1 MLSKFRCKDNA
12 IFADAQIFLRNFCN
26 FAAVNEDNAAL
37 RWRFFLSTKITGNLI
52 VNYRQFFLLLKPKE
66 IDVENGGKEI
76 DGNLI
81 KIDGN

>member
-37 RWRFFLSTKITGNLI
+37 RRRFFFKRKLPGI
-52 VNYRQFFLLLKPKE
+52 
-66 IDVENGGKEI
+66 EI

>member
-1 MLSKFRCKDNA
+1 MNIKQAKE
-12 IFADAQIFLRNFCN
+12 QIKQASATPN
-26 FAAVNEDNAAL
+26 
-37 RWRFFLSTKITGNLI
+37 I
-52 VNYRQFFLLLKPKE
+52 VKL

>member
-1 MLSKFRCKDNA
+1 M
-12 IFADAQIFLRNFCN
+12 
-26 FAAVNEDNAAL
+26 
-37 RWRFFLSTKITGNLI
+37 
-52 VNYRQFFLLLKPKE
+52 LLKPKE